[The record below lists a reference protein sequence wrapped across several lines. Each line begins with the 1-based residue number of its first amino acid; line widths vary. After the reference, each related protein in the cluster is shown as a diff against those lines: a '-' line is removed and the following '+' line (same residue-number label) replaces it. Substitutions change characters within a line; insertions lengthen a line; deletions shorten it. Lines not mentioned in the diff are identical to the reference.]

1 MQRNTKIKQSIYLD
15 QQLNQEMQVL
25 AKLQLQGKGDFVL
38 VGRSCAST
46 VEDFLWKVALQS
58 VVRGEDGLKTG

>member
-25 AKLQLQGKGDFVL
+25 AKKLQLPKARAISFLLEEAVRQG
-38 VGRSCAST
+38 T
-46 VEDFLWKVALQS
+46 AL
-58 VVRGEDGLKTG
+58 

>member
-25 AKLQLQGKGDFVL
+25 AKKLQLPKARAISFLLEEAGRQQLKISFGKL
-38 VGRSCAST
+38 RSNQWY
-46 VEDFLWKVALQS
+46 VE
-58 VVRGEDGLKTG
+58 RMG